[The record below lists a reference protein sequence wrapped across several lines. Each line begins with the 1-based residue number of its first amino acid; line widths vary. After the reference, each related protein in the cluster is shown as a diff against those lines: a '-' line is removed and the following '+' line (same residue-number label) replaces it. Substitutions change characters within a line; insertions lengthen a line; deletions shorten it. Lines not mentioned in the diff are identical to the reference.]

1 MNLLKKL
8 TIKNLKL
15 NKKRTIVTII
25 GIMLSVALVTAVA
38 TMYASG
44 LKSLI
49 VYEKYVKGDFHV
61 EFMDVPSDDVKNI
74 KNNNGV
80 ETIYLTQ
87 EIGYAP
93 LKDSKNSG
101 KPYAYVMG
109 FDKGALENLSIR
121 LTSGRLPQNEDEI
134 IIPTHLKTNGRM
146 DIENEKEIT
155 LEVGERVSDGYKL
168 NQYVGYDAD
177 NEKIINTKQKT
188 YKIVGIYERSATNI
202 EPYIAP
208 GYTFI
213 TYIDDTNFTGNVNV
227 YAKYNKAGSKNHIKV
242 TADIIGVNADVLN
255 NYYYGNFDNE
265 EELINVRE
273 ELDKARY
280 ETDINGYLIA
290 LETDPIN
297 NSGIGNLGYVVI
309 IVCIIIV
316 FTSVFCIKNS
326 FDISI
331 TEKIKQYGMLR
342 SIGATKNQIRSNVFY
357 EATILG
363 LIGIPLGL
371 LLGFIASYI
380 LIIVCNILLK
390 DSLTGGLNMV
400 LSYSVVSYIVAI
412 ILGIITIYLSAFK
425 SARKASK
432 ISPIDSIRN
441 SANIKLNSKKLKT
454 PKFINKIF
462 GVGGEI
468 SYKNIKRNKK
478 SYRTTIVSLTIS
490 VLVFIALTYF
500 MNAFMS
506 EIKQEVNATE
516 YNINYNIRN
525 NEEKNIINKINQ
537 TVNLDN
543 IKNYSIIR
551 TTFGVFNNPKFN
563 IELRESINKDIRI
576 VSIGEEAYKK
586 YLKSLNLNYDDVK
599 DKGILVD
606 EIEYDIFNEEKLIT
620 KQDRLYKYNKGDI
633 VSANLHLASGNVNVN
648 LSIGAISDVRPFGLQ
663 GNDADVYIVVSDEY
677 YDRINGVS
685 SNYDVYFD
693 STDASKLQ
701 DDIDKILKDERYF
714 VDNKEENVRI
724 MRNLILLIGIF
735 LYGFITVITLISV
748 TNIFN
753 TITTSMELRKPE
765 FAMLK
770 SVGMTTKEFNRMIRL
785 ESIFVC
791 TKSLIFGIPIGLAI
805 SYLIYLL
812 LSQSGGLKYHV
823 PFNGVIISSVFVL
836 LLISLLMKYS
846 ISKINKQNTIET
858 IRNENI

>member
-49 VYEKYVKGDFHV
+49 VYEKYIKGDFHA

-80 ETIYLTQ
+80 EDVYLTK

-121 LTSGRLPQNEDEI
+121 LKSGRLPQNEDEI

-146 DIENEKEIT
+146 DIENNKEIT
-155 LEVGERVSDGYKL
+155 LEVGERVSGTYKL
-168 NQYVGYDAD
+168 NQYDGYDAD

-188 YKIVGIYERSATNI
+188 YKIVGVYERSATNI

-213 TYIDDTNFTGNVNV
+213 SYIDDNNFTGNVNV
-227 YAKYNKAGSKNHIKV
+227 YAKYNKVGSKNHIKV
-242 TADIIGVNADVLN
+242 TADIIGVNAEFLN
-255 NYYYGNFDNE
+255 KFYYGSYDNE
-265 EELINVRE
+265 EELIQVRE

-280 ETDINGYLIA
+280 GTDINSYLIA
-290 LETDPIN
+290 LETDPIS

-309 IVCIIIV
+309 VVCIIIV

-342 SIGATKNQIRSNVFY
+342 SIGATKKQIKSNVFY

-380 LIIVCNILLK
+380 LIIICNILLN
-390 DSLTGGLNMV
+390 DSLTGGINMV
-400 LSYSVVSYIVAI
+400 LSYSVISYIVAI
-412 ILGIITIYLSAFK
+412 ILGIITIYLSALK

-441 SANIKLNSKKLKT
+441 SANLKLKSKKLKT
-454 PKFINKIF
+454 PKLINKIF

-516 YNINYNIRN
+516 YNINYYIKN

-537 TVNLDN
+537 TVKLDN

-551 TTFGVFNNPKFN
+551 TTNGTFNNPKYN
-563 IELRESINKDIRI
+563 IEQENINDNIYI

-606 EIEYDIFNEEKLIT
+606 EIKYSVNKNDKIVN

-633 VSANLHLASGNVNVN
+633 VSMNLYIESNETNIN
-648 LSIGAISDVRPFGLQ
+648 LSVGAISDVRPFGLQ
-663 GNDADVYIVVSDEY
+663 KNTEEVYFVVSDEY
-677 YDRINGVS
+677 YDKINGGS
-685 SNYDVYFD
+685 QYYNVYFD
-693 STDASKLQ
+693 STNASKLQ
-701 DDIDKILKDERYF
+701 DDIDKILKDERYS

-791 TKSLIFGIPIGLAI
+791 IKSLIFGIPIGLAI
-805 SYLIYLL
+805 SYVIYLL
-812 LSQSGGLKYHV
+812 LSQNEDLIFEV
-823 PFNGVIISSVFVL
+823 PFNGIIISSIFVL
-836 LLISLLMKYS
+836 LLISILMKYS

>member
-15 NKKRTIVTII
+15 NKKRTVVTII

-80 ETIYLTQ
+80 ENVYLTQ

-146 DIENEKEIT
+146 DIENNKEIT
-155 LEVGERVSDGYKL
+155 LEVGERVSGTYKL

-188 YKIVGIYERSATNI
+188 YKIVGVYERSATNI

-213 TYIDDTNFTGNVNV
+213 SYIDDNNFTGNVNV
-227 YAKYNKAGSKNHIKV
+227 YAKYNKVGSKNHIKV

-255 NYYYGNFDNE
+255 KYYYGSFDNE

-280 ETDINGYLIA
+280 GTDFNGYLIA
-290 LETDPIN
+290 LETDPIR

-309 IVCIIIV
+309 VVCIIIV

-342 SIGATKNQIRSNVFY
+342 SIGATKKQIKSNVFY

-400 LSYSVVSYIVAI
+400 LSYSVISYIVAI
-412 ILGIITIYLSAFK
+412 LLGIITIYLSAIK

-441 SANIKLNSKKLKT
+441 SANLKLKSKKLKT
-454 PKFINKIF
+454 PKVINKIF

-516 YNINYNIRN
+516 YNINYYIKN

-537 TVNLDN
+537 TVKLDN

-551 TTFGVFNNPKFN
+551 TTNGTFNNPKYN
-563 IELRESINKDIRI
+563 IEQENINDNIYI

-606 EIEYDIFNEEKLIT
+606 EIKYSVNKNDKIVN

-633 VSANLHLASGNVNVN
+633 VSMNLYIESNETNIN
-648 LSIGAISDVRPFGLQ
+648 LSVGAISDVRPFGLQ
-663 GNDADVYIVVSDEY
+663 KNTEEVYFVVSDEY
-677 YDRINGVS
+677 YDKINGGS
-685 SNYDVYFD
+685 QYYNVYFD
-693 STDASKLQ
+693 STNASKLQ
-701 DDIDKILKDERYF
+701 DDIDKILKDERYS
-714 VDNKEENVRI
+714 VDNKEEYVRI

-791 TKSLIFGIPIGLAI
+791 IKSLIFGIPIGLAI
-805 SYLIYLL
+805 SYVIYLL
-812 LSQSGGLKYHV
+812 LSQNEDLKFEV
-823 PFNGVIISSVFVL
+823 PFNGIIISSIFVL
-836 LLISLLMKYS
+836 LLISILMKYS

>member
-25 GIMLSVALVTAVA
+25 GIMLSVALITAVA

-61 EFMDVPSDDVKNI
+61 EFMDVPSDDVKTI

-80 ETIYLTQ
+80 ENVYLTQ

-146 DIENEKEIT
+146 DIENNKEIT
-155 LEVGERVSDGYKL
+155 LEVGERVSGTYKL

-177 NEKIINTKQKT
+177 IEKIINTKQKT
-188 YKIVGIYERSATNI
+188 YKIVGVYERSATNI

-213 TYIDDTNFTGNVNV
+213 SYIDDNNFTGNVNV
-227 YAKYNKAGSKNHIKV
+227 YAKYNKVGSKNHIKV
-242 TADIIGVNADVLN
+242 TADIIGVNAEFLDKF
-255 NYYYGNFDNE
+255 YYGSYDNE
-265 EELINVRE
+265 EELINIRE

-280 ETDINGYLIA
+280 EIDINGYLIA
-290 LETDPIN
+290 LETDPIS

-309 IVCIIIV
+309 VVCIIIV

-342 SIGATKNQIRSNVFY
+342 SIGATKKQIKNNVFY

-390 DSLTGGLNMV
+390 DSLTDGLNMV
-400 LSYSVVSYIVAI
+400 LSYSVISYIVAI
-412 ILGIITIYLSAFK
+412 LLGIITIYLSALK

-441 SANIKLNSKKLKT
+441 SANIKLNSKKLKV
-454 PKFINKIF
+454 PKLINKIF

-478 SYRTTIVSLTIS
+478 SYRATIVSLTIS
-490 VLVFIALTYF
+490 VLVFISLTYF

-506 EIKQEVNATE
+506 EIKKEVSASE
-516 YNINYNIRN
+516 YNINYNITTK
-525 NEEKNIINKINQ
+525 EDKNIINKINQ
-537 TVNLDN
+537 TVKLDN

-551 TTFGVFNNPKFN
+551 TTNGTFNNPKYN
-563 IELRESINKDIRI
+563 IEHENINDNIYI

-620 KQDRLYKYNKGDI
+620 KHDRLYKYNKGDI
-633 VSANLHLASGNVNVN
+633 VSMNLYIEPNETNIN

-663 GNDADVYIVVSDEY
+663 RNDADVYIVVSDEY
-677 YDRINGVS
+677 YDRINAVS

-693 STDASKLQ
+693 STNASKLQ
-701 DDIDKILKDERYF
+701 DDIDKILQDERYYI
-714 VDNKEENVRI
+714 DNKEENVRI

-770 SVGMTTKEFNRMIRL
+770 SVGMTSKEFNRMIRL

-791 TKSLIFGIPIGLAI
+791 IKSLIFGIPIGLAI
-805 SYLIYLL
+805 SYVIYLL
-812 LSQSGGLKYHV
+812 LSQNEDLKFEV
-823 PFNGVIISSVFVL
+823 PFNGIIISSIFVL
-836 LLISLLMKYS
+836 LLISILMKYS

>member
-49 VYEKYVKGDFHV
+49 IYEKYIKGDFHA

-80 ETIYLTQ
+80 EDVYLTK

-121 LTSGRLPQNEDEI
+121 LKSGRLPQNEDEI

-146 DIENEKEIT
+146 DIENNKEIT
-155 LEVGERVSDGYKL
+155 LEVGERVSGTYKL
-168 NQYVGYDAD
+168 NQYDGYDAD

-188 YKIVGIYERSATNI
+188 YKIVGVYERSATNI

-213 TYIDDTNFTGNVNV
+213 IYIDDNNFTGNVNV
-227 YAKYNKAGSKNHIKV
+227 YAKYNKVGSKNHIKV
-242 TADIIGVNADVLN
+242 TADIIGVNAEFLN
-255 NYYYGNFDNE
+255 KFYYGSYDNE
-265 EELINVRE
+265 EELIQVRE

-280 ETDINGYLIA
+280 GTDINSYLIA
-290 LETDPIN
+290 LETDPIS

-309 IVCIIIV
+309 VVCIIIV

-342 SIGATKNQIRSNVFY
+342 SIGATKKQIKSNVFY

-380 LIIVCNILLK
+380 LIIICNILLN
-390 DSLTGGLNMV
+390 DSLTGGINMV
-400 LSYSVVSYIVAI
+400 LSYSVISYIVAI
-412 ILGIITIYLSAFK
+412 ILGIITIYLSALK

-441 SANIKLNSKKLKT
+441 SANLKLKSKKLKT
-454 PKFINKIF
+454 PKLINKIF

-490 VLVFIALTYF
+490 VLVFISLTYF
-500 MNAFMS
+500 MNTFMN
-506 EIKQEVNATE
+506 EIKKEVSASE
-516 YNINYNIRN
+516 YNINYNITSKEDN
-525 NEEKNIINKINQ
+525 NIINKINQ
-537 TVNLDN
+537 TVKLDN
-543 IKNYSIIR
+543 IKDYSIIR
-551 TTFGVFNNPKFN
+551 TTNGTFNNPKYN
-563 IELRESINKDIRI
+563 IEHENINDNIYI

-606 EIEYDIFNEEKLIT
+606 EIKYSVNKGDKIVN

-633 VSANLHLASGNVNVN
+633 VSMNLYIEPNETNIN
-648 LSIGAISDVRPFGLQ
+648 LSVGAISDVRPFGLQ
-663 GNDADVYIVVSDEY
+663 KNTEEVYFVVSDEY
-677 YDRINGVS
+677 YDKINGGS
-685 SNYDVYFD
+685 QYYKVYFD
-693 STDASKLQ
+693 SSNASKLQ
-701 DDIDKILKDERYF
+701 DDIDKILKDERYHI
-714 VDNKEENVRI
+714 DNKEENVRI

-791 TKSLIFGIPIGLAI
+791 IKSLIFGIPIGLAI
-805 SYLIYLL
+805 SYVIYLL
-812 LSQSGGLKYHV
+812 LSQNEDLIFEV
-823 PFNGVIISSVFVL
+823 PFNGIIISSIFVL
-836 LLISLLMKYS
+836 LLISILMKYS

>member
-44 LKSLI
+44 LKSLVI
-49 VYEKYVKGDFHV
+49 YEKYIKGDFHV

-80 ETIYLTQ
+80 EDVYLTK

-109 FDKGALENLSIR
+109 FNKGALENLSIR
-121 LTSGRLPQNEDEI
+121 LKSGRLPQTEDEI

-146 DIENEKEIT
+146 DIENNKEIT
-155 LEVGERVSDGYKL
+155 LEVGERVSDTHKL

-188 YKIVGIYERSATNI
+188 YKIVGVYERSATNI

-213 TYIDDTNFTGNVNV
+213 TYLDDNNFTGNVNV
-227 YAKYNKAGSKNHIKV
+227 YAKYNKIGSKNHIKV
-242 TADIIGVNADVLN
+242 TADIIGVNAEVLDKFC
-255 NYYYGNFDNE
+255 YGSFDSD
-265 EELINVRE
+265 EELINARE

-280 ETDINGYLIA
+280 ATDINSYLIA
-290 LETDPIN
+290 LENDPIS

-342 SIGATKNQIRSNVFY
+342 SIGATKKQIKNNVFY

-380 LIIVCNILLK
+380 LIIICNILLN
-390 DSLTGGLNMV
+390 DLLTGGINMV
-400 LSYSVVSYIVAI
+400 LSYSIISYIVAI
-412 ILGIITIYLSAFK
+412 ILGIITIYLSALK

-441 SANIKLNSKKLKT
+441 SANLKLNSKKLKV
-454 PKFINKIF
+454 PKLINKIF

-516 YNINYNIRN
+516 YNINYYIKN

-537 TVNLDN
+537 TVKLDN

-551 TTFGVFNNPKFN
+551 TTNGTFNNPKYN
-563 IELRESINKDIRI
+563 IEHENINDNIYI

-606 EIEYDIFNEEKLIT
+606 EIKYSVNKGDKIVN

-633 VSANLHLASGNVNVN
+633 VSMNLYIEPNETNIN
-648 LSIGAISDVRPFGLQ
+648 LSVGAISDVRPFGLQ
-663 GNDADVYIVVSDEY
+663 KNTEEVYFVVSDEY
-677 YDRINGVS
+677 YDKINGGS
-685 SNYDVYFD
+685 QYYNVYFD
-693 STDASKLQ
+693 SSNASKLQ
-701 DDIDKILKDERYF
+701 EDIDKILKDERYS

-791 TKSLIFGIPIGLAI
+791 IKSLIFGIPIGLAI
-805 SYLIYLL
+805 SYVIYLL
-812 LSQSGGLKYHV
+812 LSQNEDLKFEV
-823 PFNGVIISSVFVL
+823 PFNGIIISSIFVL
-836 LLISLLMKYS
+836 LLISILMKYS

>member
-80 ETIYLTQ
+80 ENVYLTQ

-146 DIENEKEIT
+146 DIENNKEIT
-155 LEVGERVSDGYKL
+155 LEVGERVSGTYKL

-188 YKIVGIYERSATNI
+188 YKIVGVYERSATNI

-213 TYIDDTNFTGNVNV
+213 SYIDDNNFTGNVNI
-227 YAKYNKAGSKNHIKV
+227 YAKYNKVGSKNHIKV

-255 NYYYGNFDNE
+255 KYYYGSFDNE
-265 EELINVRE
+265 EELINVHE

-280 ETDINGYLIA
+280 GTDFNSYLIA

-309 IVCIIIV
+309 VVCIIIV

-342 SIGATKNQIRSNVFY
+342 SIGATKKQIKNNVFY

-400 LSYSVVSYIVAI
+400 LSYSVISYIVAI
-412 ILGIITIYLSAFK
+412 LLGIITIYLSALK

-441 SANIKLNSKKLKT
+441 SANIKLNSKKLKV
-454 PKFINKIF
+454 PKLINKIF

-490 VLVFIALTYF
+490 VLVFISLTYF
-500 MNAFMS
+500 MNTFMN
-506 EIKQEVNATE
+506 EIKKEVSASE
-516 YNINYNIRN
+516 YNIDYNITSK
-525 NEEKNIINKINQ
+525 EDKNIINKINQ
-537 TVNLDN
+537 TVKLDN

-551 TTFGVFNNPKFN
+551 TTNGTFNNPKYN
-563 IELRESINKDIRI
+563 IEHENINDNIYI

-606 EIEYDIFNEEKLIT
+606 EIKYSVNKGDKIVN

-633 VSANLHLASGNVNVN
+633 VSMNLYIESNETNIN
-648 LSIGAISDVRPFGLQ
+648 LSVGAISDVRPFGLQ
-663 GNDADVYIVVSDEY
+663 RNDADVYIVVSDEY
-677 YDRINGVS
+677 YDKINGGS
-685 SNYDVYFD
+685 QYYNVYFD
-693 STDASKLQ
+693 STNASKLQ
-701 DDIDKILKDERYF
+701 DDIDKILKDERYHI
-714 VDNKEENVRI
+714 DNKEEYVRI

-791 TKSLIFGIPIGLAI
+791 IKSLIFGIPIGLAI
-805 SYLIYLL
+805 SYVIYLL
-812 LSQSGGLKYHV
+812 LSQNEDLKFEV
-823 PFNGVIISSVFVL
+823 PFNGIIISSIFVL
-836 LLISLLMKYS
+836 LLISILMKYS
-846 ISKINKQNTIET
+846 ISKINKQNMIET

>member
-80 ETIYLTQ
+80 EDVYLTK

-109 FDKGALENLSIR
+109 FNKGALENLSIR
-121 LTSGRLPQNEDEI
+121 LKSGRLPQTEDEI

-146 DIENEKEIT
+146 DIENNKEIT
-155 LEVGERVSDGYKL
+155 LEVGERVSGTYKL

-188 YKIVGIYERSATNI
+188 YKIVGVYERSATNI

-213 TYIDDTNFTGNVNV
+213 SYIDDNNFTRNVNV

-255 NYYYGNFDNE
+255 KYYYGSFDNE

-280 ETDINGYLIA
+280 GTDFNGYLIA
-290 LETDPIN
+290 LETDPIR

-309 IVCIIIV
+309 VVCIIIV

-342 SIGATKNQIRSNVFY
+342 SIGATKKQIKSNVFY

-380 LIIVCNILLK
+380 LIIVCNILLN
-390 DSLTGGLNMV
+390 DLLTGGINMV
-400 LSYSVVSYIVAI
+400 LSYSVISYIVAI
-412 ILGIITIYLSAFK
+412 LLGIITIYLSALK

-441 SANIKLNSKKLKT
+441 SANLKLKSKKLKT
-454 PKFINKIF
+454 PKLINKIF

-516 YNINYNIRN
+516 YNINYYIKN

-537 TVNLDN
+537 TVKLDN

-551 TTFGVFNNPKFN
+551 TTNGTFNNPKYN
-563 IELRESINKDIRI
+563 IEQENINDNIYI

-606 EIEYDIFNEEKLIT
+606 EIKYSVNKGDKIVN

-633 VSANLHLASGNVNVN
+633 VSMNLYIEPNETNIN
-648 LSIGAISDVRPFGLQ
+648 LSVGAISDVRPFGLQ
-663 GNDADVYIVVSDEY
+663 KNTEEVYFVVSDEY
-677 YDRINGVS
+677 YDKINGGS
-685 SNYDVYFD
+685 QYYNVYFD
-693 STDASKLQ
+693 SSNASKLQ
-701 DDIDKILKDERYF
+701 EDIDKILKDERYS

-791 TKSLIFGIPIGLAI
+791 IKSLIFGIPIGLAI
-805 SYLIYLL
+805 SYVIYLL
-812 LSQSGGLKYHV
+812 LSQNENLKFEI
-823 PFNGVIISSVFVL
+823 PFNGIIISSIFVL
-836 LLISLLMKYS
+836 LLISILMKYS

>member
-25 GIMLSVALVTAVA
+25 GIMLSVALITAVA

-80 ETIYLTQ
+80 ENVYLTQ

-146 DIENEKEIT
+146 DIENNKEIT
-155 LEVGERVSDGYKL
+155 LEVGERVSGTYKL
-168 NQYVGYDAD
+168 NQNVGYDAD

-188 YKIVGIYERSATNI
+188 YKIVGVYERSATNI

-213 TYIDDTNFTGNVNV
+213 TYIDDNNFTGNVNV
-227 YAKYNKAGSKNHIKV
+227 YAKYNKVGSKNHIKV
-242 TADIIGVNADVLN
+242 TADIIGVNAEFLDKF
-255 NYYYGNFDNE
+255 YYGSYDNE
-265 EELINVRE
+265 EELINIRE

-280 ETDINGYLIA
+280 EIDINGYLIA
-290 LETDPIN
+290 LETDPIS

-309 IVCIIIV
+309 VVCIIIV

-342 SIGATKNQIRSNVFY
+342 SIGATKKQIKNNVFY

-390 DSLTGGLNMV
+390 DSLTDGLNMV
-400 LSYSVVSYIVAI
+400 LSYSVISSMVAI
-412 ILGIITIYLSAFK
+412 LLGIITIYLSALK
-425 SARKASK
+425 TARKASK

-441 SANIKLNSKKLKT
+441 SANIKLNSKKLKV
-454 PKFINKIF
+454 PKLINKIF

-490 VLVFIALTYF
+490 VLVFISLTYF
-500 MNAFMS
+500 MNTFMN
-506 EIKQEVNATE
+506 EIKKEVSASE
-516 YNINYNIRN
+516 YNINYNITTK
-525 NEEKNIINKINQ
+525 EDKNIINKINQ
-537 TVNLDN
+537 TVKLDN

-551 TTFGVFNNPKFN
+551 TTNGTFNNPKYN
-563 IELRESINKDIRI
+563 IEHENINDNIYI

-606 EIEYDIFNEEKLIT
+606 EIKYSVNKGDKIVN

-633 VSANLHLASGNVNVN
+633 VSMNLYIEPNETNIN
-648 LSIGAISDVRPFGLQ
+648 LSVGAISDVRPFGLQ
-663 GNDADVYIVVSDEY
+663 KNTEEVYFVVSDEY
-677 YDRINGVS
+677 YDKINGGIQYY
-685 SNYDVYFD
+685 NVYFD
-693 STDASKLQ
+693 SSNASKLQ
-701 DDIDKILKDERYF
+701 DDIDKILQDERYYI
-714 VDNKEENVRI
+714 DNKEENVRI

-770 SVGMTTKEFNRMIRL
+770 SVGMTSKEFNRMIRL

-791 TKSLIFGIPIGLAI
+791 IKSLIFGIPIGLAI
-805 SYLIYLL
+805 SYVIYLL
-812 LSQSGGLKYHV
+812 LSQNEDLKFEI
-823 PFNGVIISSVFVL
+823 PFNGIIISSIFVL
-836 LLISLLMKYS
+836 LLISILMKYS

>member
-61 EFMDVPSDDVKNI
+61 EFIDVPSDDVKNI

-80 ETIYLTQ
+80 ENVYLTQ

-146 DIENEKEIT
+146 DIENNKKIT
-155 LEVGERVSDGYKL
+155 LEVGERVSGTYKL

-188 YKIVGIYERSATNI
+188 YKIVGVYERSATNI

-213 TYIDDTNFTGNVNV
+213 SYINDNNFTGNVNI
-227 YAKYNKAGSKNHIKV
+227 YAKYNKVGSKNHIKV

-255 NYYYGNFDNE
+255 KYYYGSIDNE

-273 ELDKARY
+273 ELEKARY
-280 ETDINGYLIA
+280 ATDFNGYLIA

-309 IVCIIIV
+309 VVCIIIV

-342 SIGATKNQIRSNVFY
+342 SIGATKKQIKNNVFY

-380 LIIVCNILLK
+380 LIIICNILLK

-400 LSYSVVSYIVAI
+400 LSYSVISYIVAI
-412 ILGIITIYLSAFK
+412 LLGIITIYLSALK

-441 SANIKLNSKKLKT
+441 SANLKLNSKKLKV
-454 PKFINKIF
+454 PKLINKIF

-490 VLVFIALTYF
+490 VLVFISLTYF
-500 MNAFMS
+500 MNTFMN
-506 EIKQEVNATE
+506 EIKKEVSASE
-516 YNINYNIRN
+516 YNIDYNITSK
-525 NEEKNIINKINQ
+525 EDKNIINKINQ
-537 TVNLDN
+537 TVKLDN

-551 TTFGVFNNPKFN
+551 TTNGTFNNPKYN
-563 IELRESINKDIRI
+563 IEHENINDNIYI

-606 EIEYDIFNEEKLIT
+606 EIKYSVNKGDKIVN

-633 VSANLHLASGNVNVN
+633 VSMNLYIESNETNIN
-648 LSIGAISDVRPFGLQ
+648 LSVGAISDVRPFGLQ
-663 GNDADVYIVVSDEY
+663 INDADVYIVVSDEY
-677 YDRINGVS
+677 YDKINGGS
-685 SNYDVYFD
+685 QYYNVYFD
-693 STDASKLQ
+693 STNASKLQ
-701 DDIDKILKDERYF
+701 DDIDKILKDERYHI
-714 VDNKEENVRI
+714 DNKEEYVRI

-791 TKSLIFGIPIGLAI
+791 IKSLIFGIPIGLAI
-805 SYLIYLL
+805 SYVIYLL
-812 LSQSGGLKYHV
+812 LSQNEELKFEV
-823 PFNGVIISSVFVL
+823 PFNGIIISSIFVL
-836 LLISLLMKYS
+836 LLISILMKYS

>member
-80 ETIYLTQ
+80 ENVYLTQ

-146 DIENEKEIT
+146 DIENNKEIT
-155 LEVGERVSDGYKL
+155 LEVGERVSGTYKL

-188 YKIVGIYERSATNI
+188 YKIVGVYERSATNI

-213 TYIDDTNFTGNVNV
+213 SYIDDNNFTGNVNI
-227 YAKYNKAGSKNHIKV
+227 YAKYNKVGSKNHIKV

-255 NYYYGNFDNE
+255 KYYYGSFDNE

-273 ELDKARY
+273 DLEKARY
-280 ETDINGYLIA
+280 ATDFNGYLIA

-309 IVCIIIV
+309 VVCIIIV

-342 SIGATKNQIRSNVFY
+342 SIGATKKQIKNNVFY

-390 DSLTGGLNMV
+390 DSLTDGLNMV
-400 LSYSVVSYIVAI
+400 LSYSVISYIVAI
-412 ILGIITIYLSAFK
+412 LLGIITIYLSALK

-441 SANIKLNSKKLKT
+441 SANIKLNSKKLKV
-454 PKFINKIF
+454 PKLINKIF

-490 VLVFIALTYF
+490 VLVFISLTYF
-500 MNAFMS
+500 MNTFMN
-506 EIKQEVNATE
+506 EIKKEVSASE
-516 YNINYNIRN
+516 YNINYNITSK
-525 NEEKNIINKINQ
+525 EDKNIINKINQ
-537 TVNLDN
+537 TVKLDN

-551 TTFGVFNNPKFN
+551 TTNGTFNNPKYN
-563 IELRESINKDIRI
+563 IEHENINDNIYI

-606 EIEYDIFNEEKLIT
+606 EIKYSVNKGDKIVN

-633 VSANLHLASGNVNVN
+633 VSMNLYIDPNETNIN
-648 LSIGAISDVRPFGLQ
+648 LSVGAISDVRPSGLQ
-663 GNDADVYIVVSDEY
+663 KNTEEVYFVVSDEY
-677 YDRINGVS
+677 YDKINGGS
-685 SNYDVYFD
+685 QYYNVYFD
-693 STDASKLQ
+693 SSNASKLQ
-701 DDIDKILKDERYF
+701 DDIDKILKDERYHI
-714 VDNKEENVRI
+714 DNKEENVRI

-770 SVGMTTKEFNRMIRL
+770 SVGMTSKEFNRMIRL

-791 TKSLIFGIPIGLAI
+791 IKSLIFGIPIGLAI
-805 SYLIYLL
+805 SYVIYLL
-812 LSQSGGLKYHV
+812 LSQNEDLKFEI
-823 PFNGVIISSVFVL
+823 PFNGIIISSIFVL
-836 LLISLLMKYS
+836 LLISILMKYS

>member
-44 LKSLI
+44 LKSLVI
-49 VYEKYVKGDFHV
+49 YEKYIKGDFHV

-80 ETIYLTQ
+80 EEVYLTT

-109 FDKGALENLSIR
+109 FNKGALENLSIR
-121 LTSGRLPQNEDEI
+121 LKSGRLPQTEDEI

-146 DIENEKEIT
+146 DIENNKEIT
-155 LEVGERVSDGYKL
+155 LEVGERVSDTSKL

-177 NEKIINTKQKT
+177 KEKIINTKQKT
-188 YKIVGIYERSATNI
+188 YKIVGVYERSATNI

-213 TYIDDTNFTGNVNV
+213 SYIDDNNFTGNVNV
-227 YAKYNKAGSKNHIKV
+227 YAKYNKVGSKNHIKV
-242 TADIIGVNADVLN
+242 TADIIGVNADLLN
-255 NYYYGNFDNE
+255 RYYYGSFDNE
-265 EELINVRE
+265 EEFINVRG
-273 ELDKARY
+273 ELEKARY
-280 ETDINGYLIA
+280 ATDFNSYLIA
-290 LETDPIN
+290 LEKDPIS

-309 IVCIIIV
+309 VVCIIIV

-342 SIGATKNQIRSNVFY
+342 SIGATKKQIKNNVFY

-363 LIGIPLGL
+363 VIGIPLGL

-380 LIIVCNILLK
+380 LIIICNILLN
-390 DSLTGGLNMV
+390 DSLTGGINMV
-400 LSYSVVSYIVAI
+400 LSYSIISYIVAI
-412 ILGIITIYLSAFK
+412 ILGIITIYLSALK

-441 SANIKLNSKKLKT
+441 SANIKLNSKKLKV
-454 PKFINKIF
+454 PKLINKIF

-516 YNINYNIRN
+516 YNINYYIKN

-537 TVNLDN
+537 TVKLDN

-551 TTFGVFNNPKFN
+551 TTNGTFNNPKYN
-563 IELRESINKDIRI
+563 IEHENINDNIYI

-606 EIEYDIFNEEKLIT
+606 EIEYDLLSEEKLII

-633 VSANLHLASGNVNVN
+633 VSADLRLTSGDVNVS

-663 GNDADVYIVVSDEY
+663 RNDADVYIVVSDEY

-701 DDIDKILKDERYF
+701 EDIDKILKDERYS

-770 SVGMTTKEFNRMIRL
+770 SVGMTSKEFNRMIRL

-805 SYLIYLL
+805 SYVIYLL
-812 LSQSGGLKYHV
+812 LSQNEDLKFEV
-823 PFNGVIISSVFVL
+823 PFNGIIISSIFVL

>member
-44 LKSLI
+44 LKSLVI
-49 VYEKYVKGDFHV
+49 YEKYIKGDFHV

-80 ETIYLTQ
+80 ENVYLTQ

-146 DIENEKEIT
+146 DIENNKEIT
-155 LEVGERVSDGYKL
+155 LEVGERVSGTYKL
-168 NQYVGYDAD
+168 NQYDGYDAD

-188 YKIVGIYERSATNI
+188 YKIVGVYERSATNI

-213 TYIDDTNFTGNVNV
+213 SYIDDNNFTGNVNV

-255 NYYYGNFDNE
+255 KYYYGSFDNE

-280 ETDINGYLIA
+280 GTDFNGYLIA
-290 LETDPIN
+290 LETDPIR

-309 IVCIIIV
+309 VVCIIIV

-342 SIGATKNQIRSNVFY
+342 SIGATKKQIKSNVFY

-380 LIIVCNILLK
+380 LIIVCNILLN
-390 DSLTGGLNMV
+390 DLLTGGINMV
-400 LSYSVVSYIVAI
+400 LSYSVISYIVAI
-412 ILGIITIYLSAFK
+412 LLGIITIYLSALK

-441 SANIKLNSKKLKT
+441 SANLKLKSKKLKT
-454 PKFINKIF
+454 PKLINKIF

-516 YNINYNIRN
+516 YNINYYIKN

-537 TVNLDN
+537 TVKLDN

-551 TTFGVFNNPKFN
+551 TTNGTFNNPKYN
-563 IELRESINKDIRI
+563 IEQENINDNIYI

-606 EIEYDIFNEEKLIT
+606 EIKYSVNKGDKIVN

-633 VSANLHLASGNVNVN
+633 VSMNLYIEPNETNIN
-648 LSIGAISDVRPFGLQ
+648 LSVGAISDVRPFGLQ
-663 GNDADVYIVVSDEY
+663 KNTEEVYFVVSDEY
-677 YDRINGVS
+677 YDKINGGS
-685 SNYDVYFD
+685 QYYNVYFD
-693 STDASKLQ
+693 SSNASKLQ
-701 DDIDKILKDERYF
+701 EDIDKILKDERYS

-812 LSQSGGLKYHV
+812 LNQDGGLKYHV
-823 PFNGVIISSVFVL
+823 PFNGIIISSIFVL
-836 LLISLLMKYS
+836 LLISILMKYS

>member
-25 GIMLSVALVTAVA
+25 GIMLSVALITAVA

-61 EFMDVPSDDVKNI
+61 EFMDVPSDDVKTI

-80 ETIYLTQ
+80 ENVYLTQ

-146 DIENEKEIT
+146 DIENNKEIT
-155 LEVGERVSDGYKL
+155 LEVGERVSGTYKL

-188 YKIVGIYERSATNI
+188 YKIVGVYERSATNI

-213 TYIDDTNFTGNVNV
+213 SYIDDTNFTGNVNV
-227 YAKYNKAGSKNHIKV
+227 YAKYNKVGSKNHIKV
-242 TADIIGVNADVLN
+242 TADIIGVNAEFLDKF
-255 NYYYGNFDNE
+255 YYGSYDNE
-265 EELINVRE
+265 EELINIRE

-280 ETDINGYLIA
+280 EIDINGYLIA
-290 LETDPIN
+290 LETDPIS

-309 IVCIIIV
+309 VVCIIIV

-342 SIGATKNQIRSNVFY
+342 SIGATKKQIKNNVFY

-390 DSLTGGLNMV
+390 DSLTDGLNMV
-400 LSYSVVSYIVAI
+400 LSYSVISYIVAI
-412 ILGIITIYLSAFK
+412 LLGIITIYLSALK

-441 SANIKLNSKKLKT
+441 SANIKLNSKKLKV
-454 PKFINKIF
+454 PKLINKIF

-490 VLVFIALTYF
+490 VLVFISLTYF
-500 MNAFMS
+500 MNTFMN
-506 EIKQEVNATE
+506 EIKKEVSASE
-516 YNINYNIRN
+516 YNINYNITSK
-525 NEEKNIINKINQ
+525 EDKNIINKINQ
-537 TVNLDN
+537 TVKLDN

-551 TTFGVFNNPKFN
+551 TTNGTFNNPKYN
-563 IELRESINKDIRI
+563 IEHENINDNIYI

-606 EIEYDIFNEEKLIT
+606 EIKYSVNKGDKIVN

-633 VSANLHLASGNVNVN
+633 VSMNLYIEPNETNIN

-663 GNDADVYIVVSDEY
+663 KNTEEVYFVVSDEY
-677 YDRINGVS
+677 YDKINGGIQYY
-685 SNYDVYFD
+685 NVYFD
-693 STDASKLQ
+693 STNASKLQ
-701 DDIDKILKDERYF
+701 DDIDKILQDERYYI
-714 VDNKEENVRI
+714 DNKEENVRI

-770 SVGMTTKEFNRMIRL
+770 SVGMTSKEFNRMIRL

-791 TKSLIFGIPIGLAI
+791 IKSLIFGIPIGLAI
-805 SYLIYLL
+805 SYVIYLL
-812 LSQSGGLKYHV
+812 LSQNEDLKFEI
-823 PFNGVIISSVFVL
+823 PFNGIIISSIFVL
-836 LLISLLMKYS
+836 LLISILMKYS

>member
-25 GIMLSVALVTAVA
+25 GIMLSVALITAVA

-61 EFMDVPSDDVKNI
+61 EFMDVPSDDVKTI

-80 ETIYLTQ
+80 ENVYLTQ

-146 DIENEKEIT
+146 DIENNKEIT
-155 LEVGERVSDGYKL
+155 LEVGERVSDTYKL
-168 NQYVGYDAD
+168 NQNVGYDAD

-188 YKIVGIYERSATNI
+188 YKIVGVYERSATNI

-213 TYIDDTNFTGNVNV
+213 SYIDDNNFTGNVNV
-227 YAKYNKAGSKNHIKV
+227 YAKYNKVGSKNHIKV
-242 TADIIGVNADVLN
+242 TADIIGVNAEFLDKF
-255 NYYYGNFDNE
+255 YYGSYDNE
-265 EELINVRE
+265 EELINIRE

-280 ETDINGYLIA
+280 EIDINGYLIA
-290 LETDPIN
+290 LETDPIS

-309 IVCIIIV
+309 VVCIIIV

-342 SIGATKNQIRSNVFY
+342 SIGATKKQIKNNVFY

-390 DSLTGGLNMV
+390 DSLTDGLNMV
-400 LSYSVVSYIVAI
+400 LSYSVISYIVAI
-412 ILGIITIYLSAFK
+412 LLGIITIYLSALK

-441 SANIKLNSKKLKT
+441 SANIKLNSKKLKV
-454 PKFINKIF
+454 PKLINKIF

-506 EIKQEVNATE
+506 EIKKEVSASE
-516 YNINYNIRN
+516 YNINYNITSK
-525 NEEKNIINKINQ
+525 EDKNIINKINQ
-537 TVNLDN
+537 TVKLDN

-551 TTFGVFNNPKFN
+551 TTNGTFNNPKYN
-563 IELRESINKDIRI
+563 IEHENINDNIYI

-606 EIEYDIFNEEKLIT
+606 EIKYSVNKGDKIVN

-633 VSANLHLASGNVNVN
+633 VSMNLYIEPNETNIN
-648 LSIGAISDVRPFGLQ
+648 LSVGAISDVRPFGLQ
-663 GNDADVYIVVSDEY
+663 KNTEEVYFVVSDEY
-677 YDRINGVS
+677 YDKINGGIQYY
-685 SNYDVYFD
+685 NVYFD
-693 STDASKLQ
+693 STNASKLQ
-701 DDIDKILKDERYF
+701 DDIDKILQDERYYI
-714 VDNKEENVRI
+714 DNKEENVRI

-770 SVGMTTKEFNRMIRL
+770 SVGMTSKEFNRMIRL

-791 TKSLIFGIPIGLAI
+791 IKSLIFGIPIGLAI
-805 SYLIYLL
+805 SYVIYLL
-812 LSQSGGLKYHV
+812 LSQNEDLKFEI
-823 PFNGVIISSVFVL
+823 PFNGIIISSIFVL
-836 LLISLLMKYS
+836 LLISILMKYS

>member
-38 TMYASG
+38 TMYTSG

-80 ETIYLTQ
+80 ENVYLTQ

-146 DIENEKEIT
+146 DIENNKEIT
-155 LEVGERVSDGYKL
+155 LEVGERVSGTYKL

-188 YKIVGIYERSATNI
+188 YKIVGVYERSATNI

-213 TYIDDTNFTGNVNV
+213 SYIDDNNFTGNVNV
-227 YAKYNKAGSKNHIKV
+227 YAKYNKVGSKNHIKV

-255 NYYYGNFDNE
+255 KYYYGSFDNE
-265 EELINVRE
+265 EELINVRK

-280 ETDINGYLIA
+280 GTDFNGYLIA

-309 IVCIIIV
+309 VVCIIIV

-342 SIGATKNQIRSNVFY
+342 SIGATKKQIKSNVFY

-400 LSYSVVSYIVAI
+400 LSYSVISYIVAI
-412 ILGIITIYLSAFK
+412 ILGIITIYLSALK

-441 SANIKLNSKKLKT
+441 SANIKLNSKKLKV
-454 PKFINKIF
+454 PKLINKIF

-490 VLVFIALTYF
+490 VLVFISLTYF
-500 MNAFMS
+500 MNTFMN
-506 EIKQEVNATE
+506 EIKKEVSASE
-516 YNINYNIRN
+516 YNINYNITSK
-525 NEEKNIINKINQ
+525 EDKNIINKINQ
-537 TVNLDN
+537 TVKLDN

-551 TTFGVFNNPKFN
+551 TTNGMFNNPKYN
-563 IELRESINKDIRI
+563 IEHENINDNIYI

-606 EIEYDIFNEEKLIT
+606 EIKYSVNKGDKIVN

-633 VSANLHLASGNVNVN
+633 VSMNLYIEPNETNIN
-648 LSIGAISDVRPFGLQ
+648 LSVGAISDVRPFGLQ
-663 GNDADVYIVVSDEY
+663 KNTEEVYFVVSDEY
-677 YDRINGVS
+677 YDKINGGS
-685 SNYDVYFD
+685 QYYNVYFD
-693 STDASKLQ
+693 STNASKLQ
-701 DDIDKILKDERYF
+701 DDIDKILKDERYHI
-714 VDNKEENVRI
+714 DNKEENVRI

-770 SVGMTTKEFNRMIRL
+770 SVGMTSKEFNRMIRL

-791 TKSLIFGIPIGLAI
+791 IKSLIFGIPIGLAI
-805 SYLIYLL
+805 SYVIYLL
-812 LSQSGGLKYHV
+812 LSQNEDLKFEI
-823 PFNGVIISSVFVL
+823 PFNGIIISSIFVL
-836 LLISLLMKYS
+836 LLISILMKYS

>member
-25 GIMLSVALVTAVA
+25 GIMLSVALITAVA

-61 EFMDVPSDDVKNI
+61 EFMDVPSDDVKTI

-80 ETIYLTQ
+80 ENVYLTQ

-146 DIENEKEIT
+146 DIENNKEIT
-155 LEVGERVSDGYKL
+155 LEVGERVSGTYKL

-177 NEKIINTKQKT
+177 IEKIINTKQKT
-188 YKIVGIYERSATNI
+188 YKIVGVYERSATNI

-213 TYIDDTNFTGNVNV
+213 SYIDDNNFTGNVNV
-227 YAKYNKAGSKNHIKV
+227 YAKYNKVGSKNHIKV
-242 TADIIGVNADVLN
+242 TADIIGVNAEFLDKF
-255 NYYYGNFDNE
+255 YYGSYDNE
-265 EELINVRE
+265 EELIRVRE

-280 ETDINGYLIA
+280 EIDINGYLIA
-290 LETDPIN
+290 LETDPIS

-309 IVCIIIV
+309 VVCIIIV

-342 SIGATKNQIRSNVFY
+342 SIGATKKQIKNNVFY

-390 DSLTGGLNMV
+390 DSLTDGLNMV
-400 LSYSVVSYIVAI
+400 LSYSVISYIVAI
-412 ILGIITIYLSAFK
+412 LLGIITIYLSALK

-441 SANIKLNSKKLKT
+441 SANIKLNSKKLKV
-454 PKFINKIF
+454 PKLINKIF

-506 EIKQEVNATE
+506 EIKKEVSASE
-516 YNINYNIRN
+516 YNINYNITTK
-525 NEEKNIINKINQ
+525 EDKNIINKINQ
-537 TVNLDN
+537 TVKLDN

-551 TTFGVFNNPKFN
+551 TTNGTFNNPKYN
-563 IELRESINKDIRI
+563 IEHENINDNIYI

-620 KQDRLYKYNKGDI
+620 KHDRLYKYNKGDI
-633 VSANLHLASGNVNVN
+633 VSMNLYIEPNETNIN

-663 GNDADVYIVVSDEY
+663 RNDADVYIVVSDEY
-677 YDRINGVS
+677 YDRINAVS

-693 STDASKLQ
+693 STNASKLQ
-701 DDIDKILKDERYF
+701 DDIDKILKDERYHI
-714 VDNKEENVRI
+714 DNKEENVRI

-770 SVGMTTKEFNRMIRL
+770 SVGMTSKEFNRMIRL

-791 TKSLIFGIPIGLAI
+791 IKSLIFGIPIGLSI
-805 SYLIYLL
+805 SYVIYLL
-812 LSQSGGLKYHV
+812 LSQNEDLKFEI
-823 PFNGVIISSVFVL
+823 PFNGIIISSIFVL
-836 LLISLLMKYS
+836 LLISILMKYS

>member
-44 LKSLI
+44 LKSLVI
-49 VYEKYVKGDFHV
+49 YEKYIKGDFHV

-80 ETIYLTQ
+80 EDVYLTK

-109 FDKGALENLSIR
+109 FNKGALENLSIR
-121 LTSGRLPQNEDEI
+121 LKSGRLPQTEDEI

-146 DIENEKEIT
+146 DIENNKEIT
-155 LEVGERVSDGYKL
+155 LEVGERVSDTHKL

-188 YKIVGIYERSATNI
+188 YKIVGVYERSATNI

-213 TYIDDTNFTGNVNV
+213 TYLDDNNFTGNVNV
-227 YAKYNKAGSKNHIKV
+227 YAKYNKIGSKNHIKV
-242 TADIIGVNADVLN
+242 TADIIGVNAEVLDKFC
-255 NYYYGNFDNE
+255 YGSFDSD
-265 EELINVRE
+265 EELINARE

-280 ETDINGYLIA
+280 ATDINSYLIA
-290 LETDPIN
+290 LENDPIS

-342 SIGATKNQIRSNVFY
+342 SIGATKKQIKNNVFY

-380 LIIVCNILLK
+380 LIIICNILLN
-390 DSLTGGLNMV
+390 DLLTGGINMV
-400 LSYSVVSYIVAI
+400 LSYSIISYIVAI
-412 ILGIITIYLSAFK
+412 ILGIITIYLSALK

-441 SANIKLNSKKLKT
+441 SANLKLNSKKLKV
-454 PKFINKIF
+454 PKLINKIF

-516 YNINYNIRN
+516 YNINYYIKN

-537 TVNLDN
+537 TVKLDN

-551 TTFGVFNNPKFN
+551 TTNGTFNNPKYN
-563 IELRESINKDIRI
+563 IEHENINDNIYI

-606 EIEYDIFNEEKLIT
+606 EIKYSVNKGDKIVN

-633 VSANLHLASGNVNVN
+633 VSMNLYIEPNETNIN
-648 LSIGAISDVRPFGLQ
+648 LSVGAISDVRPFGLQ
-663 GNDADVYIVVSDEY
+663 KNTEEVYFVVSDEY
-677 YDRINGVS
+677 YDKINGGS
-685 SNYDVYFD
+685 QYYNVYFD

-701 DDIDKILKDERYF
+701 EDIDKILKDERYS

-791 TKSLIFGIPIGLAI
+791 IKSLIFGIPIGLAI
-805 SYLIYLL
+805 SYVIYLL
-812 LSQSGGLKYHV
+812 LSQNEGLKFEV
-823 PFNGVIISSVFVL
+823 PFNGIIISSIFVL
-836 LLISLLMKYS
+836 LLISILMKYS

>member
-80 ETIYLTQ
+80 ENVYLTQ

-146 DIENEKEIT
+146 DIENNKEIT
-155 LEVGERVSDGYKL
+155 LEVGERVSGTYKL
-168 NQYVGYDAD
+168 NQYDGYDAD

-188 YKIVGIYERSATNI
+188 YKIVGVYERSATNI

-213 TYIDDTNFTGNVNV
+213 TYIDDGNFTGNVNV
-227 YAKYNKAGSKNHIKV
+227 YAKYNKVGSKNHIKV

-255 NYYYGNFDNE
+255 KYYYGSFDNE
-265 EELINVRE
+265 EELIKVHE

-280 ETDINGYLIA
+280 GTDFNSYLIA
-290 LETDPIN
+290 LETDPIR

-309 IVCIIIV
+309 VVCIIIV

-342 SIGATKNQIRSNVFY
+342 SIGATKKQIKSNVFY

-380 LIIVCNILLK
+380 LIIVCNILLN
-390 DSLTGGLNMV
+390 DLLTGGINMV
-400 LSYSVVSYIVAI
+400 LSYSVISYIVAI
-412 ILGIITIYLSAFK
+412 LLGIITIYLSALK

-441 SANIKLNSKKLKT
+441 SANLKLKSKKLKT
-454 PKFINKIF
+454 PKLINKIF

-516 YNINYNIRN
+516 YNINYYIKN

-537 TVNLDN
+537 TVKLDN

-551 TTFGVFNNPKFN
+551 TTNGTFNNPKYN
-563 IELRESINKDIRI
+563 IEHENINDNIYI

-606 EIEYDIFNEEKLIT
+606 EIKYSVNKGDKIVN

-633 VSANLHLASGNVNVN
+633 VSMNLYIEPNETNIN
-648 LSIGAISDVRPFGLQ
+648 LSVGAISDVRPFGLQ
-663 GNDADVYIVVSDEY
+663 KNTEEVYFVVSDEY
-677 YDRINGVS
+677 YDKINGGS
-685 SNYDVYFD
+685 QYYNVYFD
-693 STDASKLQ
+693 SSNASKLQ
-701 DDIDKILKDERYF
+701 EDIDKILKDERYS

-812 LSQSGGLKYHV
+812 LNQDGGLKYHV
-823 PFNGVIISSVFVL
+823 PFNGIIISSIFVL
-836 LLISLLMKYS
+836 LLISILMKYS

>member
-25 GIMLSVALVTAVA
+25 GIMLSVALITAVA

-61 EFMDVPSDDVKNI
+61 EFMDVPSDDVKTI

-80 ETIYLTQ
+80 ENVYLTQ

-146 DIENEKEIT
+146 DIENNKEIT
-155 LEVGERVSDGYKL
+155 LEVGERVSDTYKL
-168 NQYVGYDAD
+168 NQNVGYDAD

-188 YKIVGIYERSATNI
+188 YKIVGVYERSATNI

-213 TYIDDTNFTGNVNV
+213 TYIDDNNFTGNVNV
-227 YAKYNKAGSKNHIKV
+227 YAKYNKFGSKNHIKV
-242 TADIIGVNADVLN
+242 TADIIGVNAEFLDKF
-255 NYYYGNFDNE
+255 YYGSYDNE

-280 ETDINGYLIA
+280 EIDINGYLIA
-290 LETDPIN
+290 LETDPIS

-309 IVCIIIV
+309 VVCIIIV

-342 SIGATKNQIRSNVFY
+342 SIGATKKQIKNNVFY

-390 DSLTGGLNMV
+390 DSLTDGLNMV
-400 LSYSVVSYIVAI
+400 LSYSVISYIVAI
-412 ILGIITIYLSAFK
+412 LLGIITIYLSALK

-441 SANIKLNSKKLKT
+441 SANIKLNCKKLKV
-454 PKFINKIF
+454 PKLINKIF

-506 EIKQEVNATE
+506 EIKKEVSASE
-516 YNINYNIRN
+516 YNINYNITSK
-525 NEEKNIINKINQ
+525 EDKNIINKINQ
-537 TVNLDN
+537 TVKLDN

-551 TTFGVFNNPKFN
+551 TTNGTFNNPKYN
-563 IELRESINKDIRI
+563 IEHENINDNIYI

-606 EIEYDIFNEEKLIT
+606 EIKYSVNKGDKIVN

-633 VSANLHLASGNVNVN
+633 VSMNLYIEPNETNIN
-648 LSIGAISDVRPFGLQ
+648 LSVGAISDVRPFGLQ
-663 GNDADVYIVVSDEY
+663 KNTEEVYFVVSDEY
-677 YDRINGVS
+677 YDKINGGIQYY
-685 SNYDVYFD
+685 NVYFD
-693 STDASKLQ
+693 STNASKLQ
-701 DDIDKILKDERYF
+701 DDIDKILQDERYYI
-714 VDNKEENVRI
+714 DNKEENVRI

-770 SVGMTTKEFNRMIRL
+770 SVGMTSKEFNRMIRL

-791 TKSLIFGIPIGLAI
+791 IKSLIFGIPIGLAI
-805 SYLIYLL
+805 SYVIYLL
-812 LSQSGGLKYHV
+812 LSQNEDLKFEI
-823 PFNGVIISSVFVL
+823 PFNGIIISSIFVL
-836 LLISLLMKYS
+836 LLISILMKYS

>member
-25 GIMLSVALVTAVA
+25 GIMLSVALITAVA

-44 LKSLI
+44 LKSLVI
-49 VYEKYVKGDFHV
+49 YEKYIKGDFHV

-80 ETIYLTQ
+80 EDVYLTK

-121 LTSGRLPQNEDEI
+121 LKSGRLPQNEDEI

-146 DIENEKEIT
+146 DIENNKEIT
-155 LEVGERVSDGYKL
+155 LEVGERVSGTYKL

-188 YKIVGIYERSATNI
+188 YKIVGVYERSATNI

-213 TYIDDTNFTGNVNV
+213 SYIDDNNFTGNVNI
-227 YAKYNKAGSKNHIKV
+227 YAKYNKVGSKNHIKV

-255 NYYYGNFDNE
+255 KYYYGSFDNE

-280 ETDINGYLIA
+280 GTDFNGYLIA
-290 LETDPIN
+290 LETDPIS

-342 SIGATKNQIRSNVFY
+342 SIGATKKQIKGNVFY

-380 LIIVCNILLK
+380 LIIICNILLK
-390 DSLTGGLNMV
+390 DSLTGGFNMV
-400 LSYSVVSYIVAI
+400 LSYSVISYIVAI
-412 ILGIITIYLSAFK
+412 LLGIITIYLSALK

-441 SANIKLNSKKLKT
+441 SANIKLNSKKLKV
-454 PKFINKIF
+454 PKLINKIF

-490 VLVFIALTYF
+490 VLVFISLTYF

-516 YNINYNIRN
+516 YNIYYNIKN

-537 TVNLDN
+537 TVKLDN

-551 TTFGVFNNPKFN
+551 TTNGTFNNPKYN
-563 IELRESINKDIRI
+563 IEQENINDNIYI

-606 EIEYDIFNEEKLIT
+606 EIKYSVNKNDKIVN

-633 VSANLHLASGNVNVN
+633 VSMNLYIESNETNIN
-648 LSIGAISDVRPFGLQ
+648 LSVGVISDVRPFGLQ
-663 GNDADVYIVVSDEY
+663 KNTEEVYFVVSDEY
-677 YDRINGVS
+677 YDKINGGS
-685 SNYDVYFD
+685 QYYNVYFD
-693 STDASKLQ
+693 STNASKLQ
-701 DDIDKILKDERYF
+701 DDIDKILKDERYS

-735 LYGFITVITLISV
+735 LYGFITVIILISV

-770 SVGMTTKEFNRMIRL
+770 SVGMTSKEFNRMIRL

-791 TKSLIFGIPIGLAI
+791 IKSLIFGIPIGLAI
-805 SYLIYLL
+805 SYVIYLL
-812 LSQSGGLKYHV
+812 LSQNEDLKFEV
-823 PFNGVIISSVFVL
+823 PFNGIIISSIFVL
-836 LLISLLMKYS
+836 LLISILMKYS

>member
-25 GIMLSVALVTAVA
+25 GIMLSVALITAVA

-61 EFMDVPSDDVKNI
+61 EFMDVPSDDVKTI

-80 ETIYLTQ
+80 ENVYLTQ

-121 LTSGRLPQNEDEI
+121 LISGRLPQNEDEI

-146 DIENEKEIT
+146 DIENNKEIT
-155 LEVGERVSDGYKL
+155 LEVGERVSGTYKL

-188 YKIVGIYERSATNI
+188 YKIVGVYERSATNI

-213 TYIDDTNFTGNVNV
+213 SYIDDTNFTGNVNV
-227 YAKYNKAGSKNHIKV
+227 YAKYNKVGSKNHIKV
-242 TADIIGVNADVLN
+242 TADIIGVNAEFLDKF
-255 NYYYGNFDNE
+255 YYGSYDNE
-265 EELINVRE
+265 EELINIRE

-280 ETDINGYLIA
+280 EIDINGYLIA
-290 LETDPIN
+290 LETDPIS

-309 IVCIIIV
+309 VVCIIIV

-342 SIGATKNQIRSNVFY
+342 SIGATKKQIKNNVFY

-390 DSLTGGLNMV
+390 DSLTDGLNMV
-400 LSYSVVSYIVAI
+400 LSYSVISYIVAI
-412 ILGIITIYLSAFK
+412 LLGIITIYLSALK

-441 SANIKLNSKKLKT
+441 SANIKLNSKKLKV
-454 PKFINKIF
+454 PKLINKIF

-490 VLVFIALTYF
+490 VLVFISLTYF
-500 MNAFMS
+500 MNTFMN
-506 EIKQEVNATE
+506 EIKKEVSASE
-516 YNINYNIRN
+516 YNINYNITSK
-525 NEEKNIINKINQ
+525 EDKNIINKINQ
-537 TVNLDN
+537 TVKLDN

-551 TTFGVFNNPKFN
+551 TTNGTFNNPKYN
-563 IELRESINKDIRI
+563 IEHENINDNIYI

-606 EIEYDIFNEEKLIT
+606 EIKYSVNKGDKIVN

-633 VSANLHLASGNVNVN
+633 VSMNLYIEPNETNIN
-648 LSIGAISDVRPFGLQ
+648 LSVGAISDVRPFGLQ
-663 GNDADVYIVVSDEY
+663 KNTEEVYFVVSDEY
-677 YDRINGVS
+677 YDKINGGIQYY
-685 SNYDVYFD
+685 NVYFD
-693 STDASKLQ
+693 STNASKLQ
-701 DDIDKILKDERYF
+701 DDIDKILQDERYYI
-714 VDNKEENVRI
+714 DNKEENVRI

-770 SVGMTTKEFNRMIRL
+770 SVGMTSKEFNRMIRL

-791 TKSLIFGIPIGLAI
+791 IKSLIFGIPIGLAI
-805 SYLIYLL
+805 SYVIYLL
-812 LSQSGGLKYHV
+812 LSQNEDLKFEI
-823 PFNGVIISSVFVL
+823 PFNGIIISSIFVL
-836 LLISLLMKYS
+836 LLISILMKYS

>member
-80 ETIYLTQ
+80 ENVYLTQ

-146 DIENEKEIT
+146 DIENNKEIT
-155 LEVGERVSDGYKL
+155 LEVGERVSGTYKL

-188 YKIVGIYERSATNI
+188 YKIVGVYERSATNI

-213 TYIDDTNFTGNVNV
+213 SYIDDNNFTGNVNV
-227 YAKYNKAGSKNHIKV
+227 YTKYNKVGSKNHIKV

-255 NYYYGNFDNE
+255 KYYYGSFDNE
-265 EELINVRE
+265 EELINVHE

-280 ETDINGYLIA
+280 GTDFNSYLIA

-309 IVCIIIV
+309 VVCIIIV

-342 SIGATKNQIRSNVFY
+342 SIGATKKQIKSNVFY

-400 LSYSVVSYIVAI
+400 LSYSVISYIVAI
-412 ILGIITIYLSAFK
+412 LLGIITIYLSALK

-441 SANIKLNSKKLKT
+441 SANIKLNSKKLKV
-454 PKFINKIF
+454 PKLINKIF

-490 VLVFIALTYF
+490 VLVFISLTYF
-500 MNAFMS
+500 MNTFMN
-506 EIKQEVNATE
+506 EIKKEVSASE
-516 YNINYNIRN
+516 YNIDYNITSK
-525 NEEKNIINKINQ
+525 EDKNIINKINQ
-537 TVNLDN
+537 TVKLDN

-551 TTFGVFNNPKFN
+551 TTNGTFNNPKYN
-563 IELRESINKDIRI
+563 IEHENINDNIYI

-606 EIEYDIFNEEKLIT
+606 EIKYSVNKGDKIVN

-633 VSANLHLASGNVNVN
+633 VSMNLYIESNETNIN
-648 LSIGAISDVRPFGLQ
+648 LSVGAISDVRPFGLQ
-663 GNDADVYIVVSDEY
+663 RNDADVYIVVSDEY
-677 YDRINGVS
+677 YDKINGGS
-685 SNYDVYFD
+685 QYYNVYFD
-693 STDASKLQ
+693 STNASKLQ
-701 DDIDKILKDERYF
+701 DDIDKILKDERYHI
-714 VDNKEENVRI
+714 DNKEEYVRI

-791 TKSLIFGIPIGLAI
+791 IKSLIFGIPIGLAI
-805 SYLIYLL
+805 SYVIYLL
-812 LSQSGGLKYHV
+812 LSQNEDLKFEI
-823 PFNGVIISSVFVL
+823 PFNGIIISSIFVL
-836 LLISLLMKYS
+836 LLISILMKYS
-846 ISKINKQNTIET
+846 ISKINKQNMIET

>member
-61 EFMDVPSDDVKNI
+61 EFMDVPSDDVKTI

-80 ETIYLTQ
+80 ENVYLTQ

-146 DIENEKEIT
+146 DIENNKEIT
-155 LEVGERVSDGYKL
+155 LEVGERVSGTYKL
-168 NQYVGYDAD
+168 NQNVGYDAD

-188 YKIVGIYERSATNI
+188 YKIVGVYERSATNI

-213 TYIDDTNFTGNVNV
+213 SYIDDNNFTGNVNV
-227 YAKYNKAGSKNHIKV
+227 YAKYNKVGSKNHIKV

-255 NYYYGNFDNE
+255 KYYYGSFDNE

-280 ETDINGYLIA
+280 GTDFNGYLIA

-309 IVCIIIV
+309 VVCIIIV

-342 SIGATKNQIRSNVFY
+342 SIGATKKQIKNNVFY

-400 LSYSVVSYIVAI
+400 LSYSVISYIVAI
-412 ILGIITIYLSAFK
+412 ILGIITIYLSALK

-441 SANIKLNSKKLKT
+441 SANIKLNSKKLKV
-454 PKFINKIF
+454 PKLINKIF

-490 VLVFIALTYF
+490 VLVFISLTYF
-500 MNAFMS
+500 MNTFMN
-506 EIKQEVNATE
+506 EIKKEVSASE
-516 YNINYNIRN
+516 YNINYNITSK
-525 NEEKNIINKINQ
+525 EDKNIINKINQ
-537 TVNLDN
+537 TVKLDN

-551 TTFGVFNNPKFN
+551 TTNGTFNNPKYN
-563 IELRESINKDIRI
+563 IEHENINDNIYI

-606 EIEYDIFNEEKLIT
+606 EIKYSVNKGDKIVK

-633 VSANLHLASGNVNVN
+633 VSMNLYIEPNETNIN
-648 LSIGAISDVRPFGLQ
+648 LSVGAISDVRPFGLQ
-663 GNDADVYIVVSDEY
+663 KNTEEVYFVVSDEY
-677 YDRINGVS
+677 YDKINGGS
-685 SNYDVYFD
+685 QYYNVYFD
-693 STDASKLQ
+693 SINASKLQ
-701 DDIDKILKDERYF
+701 DDIDKILKDERYS

-770 SVGMTTKEFNRMIRL
+770 SVGMTSKEFNRMIRL

-791 TKSLIFGIPIGLAI
+791 IKSLIFGIPIGLAI
-805 SYLIYLL
+805 SYVIYLL
-812 LSQSGGLKYHV
+812 LSQNEDLKFEV
-823 PFNGVIISSVFVL
+823 PFNGIIISSIFVL
-836 LLISLLMKYS
+836 LLISILMKYS

>member
-25 GIMLSVALVTAVA
+25 GIMLSVALITAVA

-80 ETIYLTQ
+80 ENVYLTQ

-146 DIENEKEIT
+146 DIENNKEIT
-155 LEVGERVSDGYKL
+155 LEVGERVSGTYKL
-168 NQYVGYDAD
+168 NQYDGYDAD

-188 YKIVGIYERSATNI
+188 YKIVGVYERSATNI

-213 TYIDDTNFTGNVNV
+213 TYIDDGNFTGNVNV
-227 YAKYNKAGSKNHIKV
+227 YAKYNKVGSKNHIKV

-255 NYYYGNFDNE
+255 KYYYGSFDNE

-280 ETDINGYLIA
+280 GTDFNGYLIA
-290 LETDPIN
+290 LETDPIR

-309 IVCIIIV
+309 VVCIIIV

-342 SIGATKNQIRSNVFY
+342 SIGATKKQIKSNVFY

-390 DSLTGGLNMV
+390 DLLTGGLNMV
-400 LSYSVVSYIVAI
+400 LSYSVISYIVAI
-412 ILGIITIYLSAFK
+412 LLGIITIYLSALK

-441 SANIKLNSKKLKT
+441 SANLKLKSKKLKT
-454 PKFINKIF
+454 PKLINKIF

-516 YNINYNIRN
+516 YNIYYNIKN

-537 TVNLDN
+537 TVKLDN

-551 TTFGVFNNPKFN
+551 TTNGTFNNPKYN
-563 IELRESINKDIRI
+563 IEQENINDNIYI

-606 EIEYDIFNEEKLIT
+606 EIKYSVNKNDKIVN

-633 VSANLHLASGNVNVN
+633 VSMNLYIESNETNIN
-648 LSIGAISDVRPFGLQ
+648 LSVGVISDVRPFGLQ
-663 GNDADVYIVVSDEY
+663 KNTEEVYFVVSDEY
-677 YDRINGVS
+677 YDKINGGS
-685 SNYDVYFD
+685 QYYNVYFD
-693 STDASKLQ
+693 STNASKLQ
-701 DDIDKILKDERYF
+701 DDIDKILKDERYS

-735 LYGFITVITLISV
+735 LYGFITVIILISV

-770 SVGMTTKEFNRMIRL
+770 SVGMTSKEFNRMIRL

-791 TKSLIFGIPIGLAI
+791 IKSLIFGIPIGLAI
-805 SYLIYLL
+805 SYVIYLL
-812 LSQSGGLKYHV
+812 LSQNEDLKFEV
-823 PFNGVIISSVFVL
+823 PFNGIIISSIFVL
-836 LLISLLMKYS
+836 LLISILMKYS

>member
-80 ETIYLTQ
+80 ENVYLTQ

-146 DIENEKEIT
+146 DIENNKEIT
-155 LEVGERVSDGYKL
+155 LEVGERVSDTYKL

-188 YKIVGIYERSATNI
+188 YKIVGVYERSATNI

-213 TYIDDTNFTGNVNV
+213 SYIDDNNFTGNVNV
-227 YAKYNKAGSKNHIKV
+227 YAKYNKVGSKNHIKV

-255 NYYYGNFDNE
+255 KYYYGSFDNE

-273 ELDKARY
+273 ELEKARY
-280 ETDINGYLIA
+280 ATDFNGYLIA
-290 LETDPIN
+290 LEIDPIN

-309 IVCIIIV
+309 VVCIIIV

-342 SIGATKNQIRSNVFY
+342 SIGATKKQIKNNVFY

-380 LIIVCNILLK
+380 LIIICNILLK

-400 LSYSVVSYIVAI
+400 LSYSVISYIVAI
-412 ILGIITIYLSAFK
+412 LLGIITIYLSALK

-441 SANIKLNSKKLKT
+441 SANLKLNSKKLKT
-454 PKFINKIF
+454 PKLINKIF

-516 YNINYNIRN
+516 YNINYYIKN

-537 TVNLDN
+537 TVKLDN

-551 TTFGVFNNPKFN
+551 TTNGTFNNPKYN
-563 IELRESINKDIRI
+563 IEHENINDNIYI

-606 EIEYDIFNEEKLIT
+606 EIKYSVNKGDKIVN

-633 VSANLHLASGNVNVN
+633 VSMNLYIEPNETNIN
-648 LSIGAISDVRPFGLQ
+648 LSVGAISDVRPFGLQ
-663 GNDADVYIVVSDEY
+663 KNTEEVYFVVSDEY
-677 YDRINGVS
+677 YDKINGGS
-685 SNYDVYFD
+685 QYYNVYFD
-693 STDASKLQ
+693 SSNASKLQ
-701 DDIDKILKDERYF
+701 EDIDKILKDERYS

-812 LSQSGGLKYHV
+812 LNQDGGLKYHV
-823 PFNGVIISSVFVL
+823 PFNGIIISSIFVL
-836 LLISLLMKYS
+836 LLISILMKYS

>member
-15 NKKRTIVTII
+15 NKKRTVVTII

-80 ETIYLTQ
+80 ENVYLTQ

-101 KPYAYVMG
+101 KPYAYVMS
-109 FDKGALENLSIR
+109 FDKAALENLSIR

-146 DIENEKEIT
+146 DIENNKEIT
-155 LEVGERVSDGYKL
+155 LEVGERVSGTYKL

-188 YKIVGIYERSATNI
+188 YKIVGVYERSATNI

-213 TYIDDTNFTGNVNV
+213 SYIDDNNFTGNVNV
-227 YAKYNKAGSKNHIKV
+227 YAKYNKVGSKNHIKV

-255 NYYYGNFDNE
+255 KYYYGSFDNE

-280 ETDINGYLIA
+280 GTDFNSYLIA
-290 LETDPIN
+290 LETDPIR

-309 IVCIIIV
+309 VVCIIIV

-342 SIGATKNQIRSNVFY
+342 SIGATKKQIKSNVFY

-400 LSYSVVSYIVAI
+400 LSYSVISYIVAI
-412 ILGIITIYLSAFK
+412 LLGIITIYLSALK

-441 SANIKLNSKKLKT
+441 SANLKLKSKKLKT
-454 PKFINKIF
+454 PKLINKIF

-478 SYRTTIVSLTIS
+478 SYRTTIISLTIS

-516 YNINYNIRN
+516 YNINYYIKN

-537 TVNLDN
+537 TVKLDN

-551 TTFGVFNNPKFN
+551 TTNGTFNNPKYN
-563 IELRESINKDIRI
+563 IEQENINDNIYI

-606 EIEYDIFNEEKLIT
+606 EIKYSVNKNDKIVN

-633 VSANLHLASGNVNVN
+633 VSMNLYIESNETNIN
-648 LSIGAISDVRPFGLQ
+648 LSVGAISDVRPFGLQ
-663 GNDADVYIVVSDEY
+663 KNTEEVYFVVSDEY
-677 YDRINGVS
+677 YDKINGGS
-685 SNYDVYFD
+685 QYYNVYFD
-693 STDASKLQ
+693 STNASKLQ
-701 DDIDKILKDERYF
+701 DDIDKILKDERYS

-770 SVGMTTKEFNRMIRL
+770 SVGMTSKEFNRMIRL

-791 TKSLIFGIPIGLAI
+791 IKSLIFGIPIGLAI
-805 SYLIYLL
+805 SYVIYLL
-812 LSQSGGLKYHV
+812 LSQNEDLKFEV
-823 PFNGVIISSVFVL
+823 PFNGIIISSIFVL
-836 LLISLLMKYS
+836 LLISILMKYS

>member
-80 ETIYLTQ
+80 ENVYLTQ

-146 DIENEKEIT
+146 DIENNKEIT
-155 LEVGERVSDGYKL
+155 LEVGERVSGTYKL

-188 YKIVGIYERSATNI
+188 YKIVGVYERSATNI

-213 TYIDDTNFTGNVNV
+213 SYIDDNNFTGNVNI
-227 YAKYNKAGSKNHIKV
+227 YAKYNKVGSKNHIKV

-255 NYYYGNFDNE
+255 KYYYGSFDNE

-273 ELDKARY
+273 ELEKARY
-280 ETDINGYLIA
+280 ATDFNGYLIA

-309 IVCIIIV
+309 VVCIIIV

-342 SIGATKNQIRSNVFY
+342 SIGATKKQIKNNVFY

-380 LIIVCNILLK
+380 LIIICNILLK

-400 LSYSVVSYIVAI
+400 LSYSVISYIVAI
-412 ILGIITIYLSAFK
+412 LLGIITIYLSALK

-490 VLVFIALTYF
+490 VLVFISLTYF
-500 MNAFMS
+500 MNTFMN
-506 EIKQEVNATE
+506 EIKKEVSASE
-516 YNINYNIRN
+516 YNIDYNITSK
-525 NEEKNIINKINQ
+525 EDKNIINKINQ
-537 TVNLDN
+537 TVKLDN

-551 TTFGVFNNPKFN
+551 TTNGTFNNPKYN
-563 IELRESINKDIRI
+563 IEHENINDNIYI

-606 EIEYDIFNEEKLIT
+606 EIKYSVNKGDKIVN

-633 VSANLHLASGNVNVN
+633 VSMNLYIESNETNIN
-648 LSIGAISDVRPFGLQ
+648 LSVGAISDVRPFGLQ
-663 GNDADVYIVVSDEY
+663 RNDADVYIVVSDEY
-677 YDRINGVS
+677 YDKINGGS
-685 SNYDVYFD
+685 QYYNVYFD
-693 STDASKLQ
+693 STNASKLQ
-701 DDIDKILKDERYF
+701 DDIDKILKDERYHI
-714 VDNKEENVRI
+714 DNKEEYVRI

-791 TKSLIFGIPIGLAI
+791 IKSLIFGIPIGLAI
-805 SYLIYLL
+805 SYVIYLL
-812 LSQSGGLKYHV
+812 LSQNEDLKFEI
-823 PFNGVIISSVFVL
+823 PFNGIIISSIFVL

-846 ISKINKQNTIET
+846 ISKINKQNMIET

>member
-25 GIMLSVALVTAVA
+25 GIMLSVALITAVA

-61 EFMDVPSDDVKNI
+61 EFMDVPSDDVKTI

-80 ETIYLTQ
+80 ENVYLTQ

-146 DIENEKEIT
+146 DIENNKEIT
-155 LEVGERVSDGYKL
+155 LEVGERVSGTYKL

-177 NEKIINTKQKT
+177 IEKIINTKQKT
-188 YKIVGIYERSATNI
+188 YKIVGVYERSATNI

-213 TYIDDTNFTGNVNV
+213 SYIDDNNFTGNVNV
-227 YAKYNKAGSKNHIKV
+227 YAKYNKVGSKNHIKV
-242 TADIIGVNADVLN
+242 TADIIGVNAEFLDKF
-255 NYYYGNFDNE
+255 YYGSYDNE
-265 EELINVRE
+265 EELIRVRE

-280 ETDINGYLIA
+280 EIDINGYLIA
-290 LETDPIN
+290 LETDPIS

-309 IVCIIIV
+309 VVCIIIV

-342 SIGATKNQIRSNVFY
+342 SIGATKKQIKNNVFY

-390 DSLTGGLNMV
+390 DSLTDGLNMV
-400 LSYSVVSYIVAI
+400 LSYSVISYIVAI
-412 ILGIITIYLSAFK
+412 LLGIITIYLSALK

-441 SANIKLNSKKLKT
+441 SANIKLNSKKLKV
-454 PKFINKIF
+454 PKLINKIF

-478 SYRTTIVSLTIS
+478 SYRATIVSLTIS
-490 VLVFIALTYF
+490 VLVFISLTYF

-506 EIKQEVNATE
+506 EIKKEVSASE
-516 YNINYNIRN
+516 YNINYNITTK
-525 NEEKNIINKINQ
+525 EDKNIINKINQ
-537 TVNLDN
+537 TVKLDN

-551 TTFGVFNNPKFN
+551 TTNGTFNNPKYN
-563 IELRESINKDIRI
+563 IEHENINDNIYI

-620 KQDRLYKYNKGDI
+620 KHDRLYKYNKGDI
-633 VSANLHLASGNVNVN
+633 VSMNLYIEPNETNIN

-663 GNDADVYIVVSDEY
+663 RNDADVYIVVSDEY
-677 YDRINGVS
+677 YDRINAVS

-693 STDASKLQ
+693 STNASKLQ
-701 DDIDKILKDERYF
+701 DDIDKILKDERYHI
-714 VDNKEENVRI
+714 DNKEENVRI

-770 SVGMTTKEFNRMIRL
+770 SVGMTSKEFNRMIRL

-791 TKSLIFGIPIGLAI
+791 IKSLIFGIPIGLSI
-805 SYLIYLL
+805 SYVIYLL
-812 LSQSGGLKYHV
+812 LSQNEDLKFEI
-823 PFNGVIISSVFVL
+823 PFNGIIISSIFVL
-836 LLISLLMKYS
+836 LLISILMKYS

>member
-44 LKSLI
+44 LKSLVI
-49 VYEKYVKGDFHV
+49 YEKYIKGDFHV

-80 ETIYLTQ
+80 EDVYLTK

-109 FDKGALENLSIR
+109 FNKGALENLSIR
-121 LTSGRLPQNEDEI
+121 LKSGRLPQTEDEI

-146 DIENEKEIT
+146 DIENNKEIT
-155 LEVGERVSDGYKL
+155 LEVGERVSGTYKL

-188 YKIVGIYERSATNI
+188 YKIVGVYERSATNI

-213 TYIDDTNFTGNVNV
+213 SYIDDNNFTGNVNV

-255 NYYYGNFDNE
+255 KYYYGSFDNE
-265 EELINVRE
+265 EELIKVHE

-280 ETDINGYLIA
+280 GTDFNSYLIA
-290 LETDPIN
+290 LETDPIR

-309 IVCIIIV
+309 VVCIIIV

-342 SIGATKNQIRSNVFY
+342 SIGATKKQIKSNVFY

-380 LIIVCNILLK
+380 LIIVCNILLN
-390 DSLTGGLNMV
+390 DLLTGGINMV
-400 LSYSVVSYIVAI
+400 LSYSVISYIVAI
-412 ILGIITIYLSAFK
+412 LLGIITIYLSALK

-441 SANIKLNSKKLKT
+441 SANLKLKSKKLKT
-454 PKFINKIF
+454 PKLINKIF

-516 YNINYNIRN
+516 YNINYYIKN

-537 TVNLDN
+537 TVKLDN

-551 TTFGVFNNPKFN
+551 TTNGTFNNPKYN
-563 IELRESINKDIRI
+563 IEHENINDNIYI

-606 EIEYDIFNEEKLIT
+606 EIKYSVNKGDKIVN

-633 VSANLHLASGNVNVN
+633 VSMNLYIEPNETNIN
-648 LSIGAISDVRPFGLQ
+648 LSVGAISDVRPFGLQ
-663 GNDADVYIVVSDEY
+663 KNTEEVYFVVSDEY
-677 YDRINGVS
+677 YDKINGGS
-685 SNYDVYFD
+685 QYYNVYFD
-693 STDASKLQ
+693 SSNASKLQ
-701 DDIDKILKDERYF
+701 EDIDKILKEERYS

-812 LSQSGGLKYHV
+812 LNQDGGLKYHV
-823 PFNGVIISSVFVL
+823 PFNGIIISSIFVL
-836 LLISLLMKYS
+836 LLISILMKYS

>member
-25 GIMLSVALVTAVA
+25 GIMLSVALITAVA

-61 EFMDVPSDDVKNI
+61 EFMDVPSDDVKTI

-80 ETIYLTQ
+80 ENVYLTQ

-146 DIENEKEIT
+146 DIENNKEIT
-155 LEVGERVSDGYKL
+155 LEVGERVSGTYKL

-177 NEKIINTKQKT
+177 IEKIINTKQKT
-188 YKIVGIYERSATNI
+188 YKIVGVYERSATNI

-213 TYIDDTNFTGNVNV
+213 SYIDDNNFTGNVNV
-227 YAKYNKAGSKNHIKV
+227 YAKYNKVGSKNHIKV
-242 TADIIGVNADVLN
+242 TADIIGVNAEFLDKF
-255 NYYYGNFDNE
+255 YYGSYDNE
-265 EELINVRE
+265 EELIRVRE

-280 ETDINGYLIA
+280 EIDINGYLIA
-290 LETDPIN
+290 LETDPIS

-309 IVCIIIV
+309 VVCIIIV

-342 SIGATKNQIRSNVFY
+342 SIGATKKQIKNNVFY

-390 DSLTGGLNMV
+390 DSLTDGLNMV
-400 LSYSVVSYIVAI
+400 LSYSVISYIVAI
-412 ILGIITIYLSAFK
+412 LLGIITIYLSALK

-441 SANIKLNSKKLKT
+441 SANIKLNSKKLKV
-454 PKFINKIF
+454 PKLINKIF

-490 VLVFIALTYF
+490 VLVFISLTYF

-506 EIKQEVNATE
+506 EIKKEVSASE
-516 YNINYNIRN
+516 YNINYNITTK
-525 NEEKNIINKINQ
+525 EDKNIINKINQ
-537 TVNLDN
+537 TVKLDN

-551 TTFGVFNNPKFN
+551 TTNGTFNNPKYN
-563 IELRESINKDIRI
+563 IEHENINDNIYI

-620 KQDRLYKYNKGDI
+620 KHDRLYKYNKGDI
-633 VSANLHLASGNVNVN
+633 VSMNLYIEPNETNIN

-663 GNDADVYIVVSDEY
+663 RNDADVYIVVSDEY
-677 YDRINGVS
+677 YDRINAVS

-693 STDASKLQ
+693 STNASKLQ
-701 DDIDKILKDERYF
+701 DDIDKILKDERYHI
-714 VDNKEENVRI
+714 DNKEENVRI

-770 SVGMTTKEFNRMIRL
+770 SVGMTSKEFNRMIRL

-791 TKSLIFGIPIGLAI
+791 IKSLIFGIPIGLSI
-805 SYLIYLL
+805 SYVIYLL
-812 LSQSGGLKYHV
+812 LSQNEDLKFEI
-823 PFNGVIISSVFVL
+823 PFNGIIISSIFVL
-836 LLISLLMKYS
+836 LLISILMKYS

>member
-25 GIMLSVALVTAVA
+25 GIMLSVALITAVA

-44 LKSLI
+44 LKSLVI
-49 VYEKYVKGDFHV
+49 YEKYIKGDFHV

-80 ETIYLTQ
+80 EDVYLTK

-146 DIENEKEIT
+146 DIENNKEIT
-155 LEVGERVSDGYKL
+155 LEVGERVSGTYKL
-168 NQYVGYDAD
+168 NQYDGYDAD

-188 YKIVGIYERSATNI
+188 YKIVGVYERSATNI

-213 TYIDDTNFTGNVNV
+213 SYIDDNNFTGNVNV
-227 YAKYNKAGSKNHIKV
+227 YAKYNKVGSKNHIKV
-242 TADIIGVNADVLN
+242 TADIIGVNAEFLN
-255 NYYYGNFDNE
+255 KFYYGSYDNE
-265 EELINVRE
+265 EELIQVRE

-280 ETDINGYLIA
+280 GTDINSYLIA
-290 LETDPIN
+290 LETDPIS

-342 SIGATKNQIRSNVFY
+342 SIGATKKQIKGNVFY

-390 DSLTGGLNMV
+390 DLLTGGLNMV
-400 LSYSVVSYIVAI
+400 LSYSIISYIVAI
-412 ILGIITIYLSAFK
+412 ILGIITIYLSALK

-441 SANIKLNSKKLKT
+441 SANLKLKSKKLKT
-454 PKFINKIF
+454 PKLINKIF

-516 YNINYNIRN
+516 YNINYYIKN

-537 TVNLDN
+537 TVKLDN

-551 TTFGVFNNPKFN
+551 TTNGTFNNPKYN
-563 IELRESINKDIRI
+563 IEQENINDNIYI

-606 EIEYDIFNEEKLIT
+606 EIKYSVNKNDKIVN

-633 VSANLHLASGNVNVN
+633 VSMNLYIESNETNIN
-648 LSIGAISDVRPFGLQ
+648 LSVGAISDVRPFGLQ
-663 GNDADVYIVVSDEY
+663 KNTEEVYFVVSDEY
-677 YDRINGVS
+677 YDKINGGS
-685 SNYDVYFD
+685 QYYNVYFD
-693 STDASKLQ
+693 STNASKLQ
-701 DDIDKILKDERYF
+701 DDIDKILKDERYS

-735 LYGFITVITLISV
+735 LYGFITVIILISV

-770 SVGMTTKEFNRMIRL
+770 SVGMTSKEFNRMIRL

-791 TKSLIFGIPIGLAI
+791 IKSLIFGIPIGLAI
-805 SYLIYLL
+805 SYVIYLL
-812 LSQSGGLKYHV
+812 LSQNEDLKFEV
-823 PFNGVIISSVFVL
+823 PFNGIIISSIFVL
-836 LLISLLMKYS
+836 LLISILMKYS

>member
-80 ETIYLTQ
+80 ENVYLTQ

-146 DIENEKEIT
+146 DIENNKEIT
-155 LEVGERVSDGYKL
+155 LEVGERVSGTYKL
-168 NQYVGYDAD
+168 NQYDGYDAD

-188 YKIVGIYERSATNI
+188 YKIVGVYERSATNI

-213 TYIDDTNFTGNVNV
+213 SYIDDNNFTGNVNV
-227 YAKYNKAGSKNHIKV
+227 YAKYNKVGSKNHIKV

-255 NYYYGNFDNE
+255 KYYYGSFDNE
-265 EELINVRE
+265 EELIRVRE

-280 ETDINGYLIA
+280 GTDFNGYLIA

-309 IVCIIIV
+309 VVCIIIV

-342 SIGATKNQIRSNVFY
+342 SIGATKKQIKNNVFY

-380 LIIVCNILLK
+380 LIIICNILLK

-400 LSYSVVSYIVAI
+400 LSYSVISYIVAI
-412 ILGIITIYLSAFK
+412 LLGIITIYLSALK

-490 VLVFIALTYF
+490 VLVFISLTYF
-500 MNAFMS
+500 MNTFMN
-506 EIKQEVNATE
+506 EIKKEINASE
-516 YNINYNIRN
+516 YNIDYNITIK
-525 NEEKNIINKINQ
+525 EDKSTIDKINK
-537 TVNLDN
+537 TVKLDN
-543 IKNYSIIR
+543 INDYSVIR
-551 TTFGVFNNPKFN
+551 TTNCEINNPLYKEEFDDSYN
-563 IELRESINKDIRI
+563 IQIISLGDYQ
-576 VSIGEEAYKK
+576 YKK
-586 YLKSLNLNYDDVK
+586 YINSLNLNYNEFK
-599 DKGILVD
+599 DKAILIDYINIKD
-606 EIEYDIFNEEKLIT
+606 ENDNYKKTSIFN
-620 KQDRLYKYNKGDI
+620 YNKNDI
-633 VSANLHLASGNVNVN
+633 INTTLYTNLYTNIGEYNVD
-648 LSIGAISDVRPFGLQ
+648 LTIGFITTKFPFGIKNNYNNNEYL
-663 GNDADVYIVVSDEY
+663 VVNDEY
-677 YDRINGVS
+677 YDKIKGTN
-685 SNYDVYFD
+685 NYYDVYFD
-693 STDASKLQ
+693 STNASKLQ
-701 DDIDKILKDERYF
+701 DDIDKILKDERYHI
-714 VDNKEENVRI
+714 DNKEEYVRI

-791 TKSLIFGIPIGLAI
+791 IKSLIFGIPIGLAI
-805 SYLIYLL
+805 SYVIYLL
-812 LSQSGGLKYHV
+812 LSQNEDLKFEI
-823 PFNGVIISSVFVL
+823 PFNGIIISSIFVL
-836 LLISLLMKYS
+836 LLISILMKYS
-846 ISKINKQNTIET
+846 ISKINKQNMIET

>member
-44 LKSLI
+44 LKSLVI
-49 VYEKYVKGDFHV
+49 YEKYIKGDFHV

-80 ETIYLTQ
+80 EDVYLTK

-109 FDKGALENLSIR
+109 FNKGALENLSIR
-121 LTSGRLPQNEDEI
+121 LKSGRLPQNEDEI

-146 DIENEKEIT
+146 DIENNKEIT
-155 LEVGERVSDGYKL
+155 LEVGERVSGTYKL

-188 YKIVGIYERSATNI
+188 YKIVGVYERSATNI

-213 TYIDDTNFTGNVNV
+213 TNIDDNNFTGNVNV
-227 YAKYNKAGSKNHIKV
+227 YAKYNKVGSKNHIKV
-242 TADIIGVNADVLN
+242 TADIIGVNAEVLDKFC
-255 NYYYGNFDNE
+255 YGSFDSD
-265 EELINVRE
+265 EELINARE

-280 ETDINGYLIA
+280 ATDINSYLIA
-290 LETDPIN
+290 LENDPIS

-342 SIGATKNQIRSNVFY
+342 SIGATKKQIKNNVFY

-380 LIIVCNILLK
+380 LIIICNILLN
-390 DSLTGGLNMV
+390 DLLTGGINMV
-400 LSYSVVSYIVAI
+400 LSYSIISYIVAI
-412 ILGIITIYLSAFK
+412 ILGIITIYLSALK

-454 PKFINKIF
+454 PKLINKIF

-500 MNAFMS
+500 MNVFMS
-506 EIKQEVNATE
+506 EIKQEVNASE
-516 YNINYNIRN
+516 YNINYNIKN

-537 TVNLDN
+537 MVNLDN

-563 IELRESINKDIRI
+563 IEPRESINENIRI
-576 VSIGEEAYKK
+576 VSIGEETYKK

-599 DKGILVD
+599 DKGILLD

-633 VSANLHLASGNVNVN
+633 VSTNLYTEPVEADIN
-648 LSIGAISDVRPFGLQ
+648 LTIGAISDVRPFGLQ
-663 GNDADVYIVVSDEY
+663 RNDADVYIVVSDEY

-701 DDIDKILKDERYF
+701 EDIDKILKDERYS

-791 TKSLIFGIPIGLAI
+791 IKSLIFGIPIGLAI
-805 SYLIYLL
+805 SYVIYLL
-812 LSQSGGLKYHV
+812 LSQNEDLKFEI
-823 PFNGVIISSVFVL
+823 PFNGILISSIFVL